1 SWSHYLTYGPSGHPI
16 SNMQGTP
23 EKPSD
28 IR

>member
-1 SWSHYLTYGPSGHPI
+1 TYGPSGHPI

>member
-1 SWSHYLTYGPSGHPI
+1 PSGHPI